1 MNELFFLVV
10 KIIGLLKELSSEF
23 KEILPI
29 RKKSNNL
36 EGTFYPCLHGSIPL
50 YHACQIV
57 NNHVSLWSRGRNSFV
72 GSSRAPSDV
81 SASDGSIFDIS
92 KPSKPDLIETRVSL
106 SNNSDPQV
114 PKGDFYPTLNLI
126 ARLQKKEVI

>member
-1 MNELFFLVV
+1 MNIELF
-10 KIIGLLKELSSEF
+10 LKNY
-23 KEILPI
+23 IDYVTVP
-29 RKKSNNL
+29 
-36 EGTFYPCLHGSIPL
+36 
-50 YHACQIV
+50 
-57 NNHVSLWSRGRNSFV
+57 SRGRNSFV

-81 SASDGSIFDIS
+81 SASDGFIFDIS
-92 KPSKPDLIETRVSL
+92 KPNKNAAGAFAPSAAGDGIAEQPTSITDRIPHGESVNPLDLIDTRVSL

>member
-1 MNELFFLVV
+1 M
-10 KIIGLLKELSSEF
+10 
-23 KEILPI
+23 
-29 RKKSNNL
+29 
-36 EGTFYPCLHGSIPL
+36 
-50 YHACQIV
+50 
-57 NNHVSLWSRGRNSFV
+57 

-106 SNNSDPQV
+106 SNNSDPQG

-126 ARLQKKEVI
+126 ARLKKKEVIRSPQVAWSPDVEQEKEQDYEEETEL